1 MSSLLKAQIEQEVS
15 LTEKEFD
22 FILSCFTFK
31 KYKKHHF
38 LIQEGEPVPYLFFID
53 TGLLKLVYT
62 DDNAKEHIVDFAM
75 EGWWET
81 DLKAFYSQSLA
92 SMSLECIEDTLVYA
106 LDLEGYNRL
115 RKKLPVINEFFLD
128 KTHKGFIAGQQRI
141 LSMMINNTTERF
153 FELQERFPG
162 IMQRVPKS
170 LLAAYLGV
178 SRETL
183 SRLDL
188 K

>member
-1 MSSLLKAQIEQEVS
+1 MNNLLRISIEQVIS
-15 LTEKEFD
+15 LTDKEFD

-31 KYKKHHF
+31 KYKKHQF

-62 DDNAKEHIVDFAM
+62 DNNTKEHLVDFAM

-106 LDLEGYNRL
+106 LDLDGYNKL
-115 RKKLPVINEFFLD
+115 RKELPVINEFFLD
-128 KTHKGFIAGQQRI
+128 KAHKGFIAGQQRI
-141 LSMMINNTTERF
+141 LSMMENNTTERF
-153 FELQERFPG
+153 FELQDRFPA

-170 LLAAYLGV
+170 LLATYLGV

>member
-1 MSSLLKAQIEQEVS
+1 MYKTLRTQFEQVIP
-15 LTEKEFD
+15 LTDKEFD
-22 FILSCFTFK
+22 FILSFFVFK
-31 KYKKHHF
+31 KYKKHQF

-53 TGLLKLVYT
+53 KGLLKLVYT

-75 EGWWET
+75 QGWWET
-81 DLKAFYSQSLA
+81 DLKAFYTQSVA
-92 SMSLECIEDTLVYA
+92 SMSLECIDDTQVYA
-106 LDLEGYNRL
+106 LDLQGYNRL
-115 RKKLPVINEFFLD
+115 RKELPKLNEFFLD
-128 KTHKGFIAGQQRI
+128 KTHKGFIASQQRI
-141 LSMMINNTTERF
+141 LSMMKNNTIERF

>member
-1 MSSLLKAQIEQEVS
+1 MP
-15 LTEKEFD
+15 
-22 FILSCFTFK
+22 CFVFK
-31 KYKKHHF
+31 KYKKHQF

-53 TGLLKLVYT
+53 KGLLKLVYT
-62 DDNAKEHIVDFAM
+62 DDNAKEHIVDIAIQ
-75 EGWWET
+75 GWWEA
-81 DLKAFYSQSLA
+81 DLKAFYTQSLA
-92 SMSLECIEDTLVYA
+92 SMSLECVEDTQVYA
-106 LDLEGYNRL
+106 LDLQGYNRL
-115 RKKLPVINEFFLD
+115 SKELPKLNEFFLD
-128 KTHKGFIAGQQRI
+128 KTHKEFIAAQQRI
-141 LSMMINNTTERF
+141 LSMVKNNTTERF

-162 IMQRVPKS
+162 IMKRVPKS

>member
-1 MSSLLKAQIEQEVS
+1 MNNPLKEQIEQVV
-15 LTEKEFD
+15 LVTDHEFD
-22 FILSCFTFK
+22 FILSCFISK
-31 KYKKHHF
+31 KYKKHQF

-53 TGLLKLVYT
+53 KGLLKLVYT

-75 EGWWET
+75 QGWWET
-81 DLKAFYSQSLA
+81 DLKAFYTQSLA
-92 SMSLECIEDTLVYA
+92 SMSLECIEDTQVYA
-106 LDLEGYNRL
+106 LDLQGYNRL
-115 RKKLPVINEFFLD
+115 RKELPKLNEFFLD
-128 KTHKGFIAGQQRI
+128 KTHKGFIAAQQRI
-141 LSMMINNTTERF
+141 LSMMKNNTKERF

>member
-1 MSSLLKAQIEQEVS
+1 MTNLLKTQIEQVVLVTDS
-15 LTEKEFD
+15 EFD
-22 FILSCFTFK
+22 FILSCFILK
-31 KYKKHHF
+31 KYKKHQF
-38 LIQEGEPVPYLFFID
+38 LIQEGEPVPYLFFIEK
-53 TGLLKLVYT
+53 GLLKLVYT
-62 DDNAKEHIVDFAM
+62 DGNAKEHIVDFAM
-75 EGWWET
+75 QGWWET

-92 SMSLECIEDTLVYA
+92 SMSLECIEDTQVYA
-106 LDLEGYNRL
+106 LDLEGYNKL
-115 RKKLPVINEFFLD
+115 RKELPVINEFFLD
-128 KTHKGFIAGQQRI
+128 KTHKGFIAAQQRI
-141 LSMMINNTTERF
+141 LSMMKNNTTARF

-183 SRLDL
+183 SRMDL